1 MKVYVVG
8 GYQSLVRGT
17 LAKRLAEH
25 GAEVIG
31 HFDGYNGAHLSIP
44 AEAEAVILVKDVASH
59 DLFKR
64 TKAAANERQI
74 PFACIQRKWAQ
85 ALPVLQAAGIVKE
98 RS

>member
-8 GYQSLVRGT
+8 GYAGLVNGT
-17 LAKRLAEH
+17 FAKRLADH
-25 GAEVIG
+25 GVAVIG

-64 TKAAANERQI
+64 AKGAADERGV
-74 PFACIQRKWAQ
+74 PFACIGRKWAK
-85 ALPVLQAAGIVKE
+85 ALPILKAAGIVRE
-98 RS
+98 D